1 MRTFILLLLTT
12 YLTYAYCANRVS
24 DNITKNSIAGL
35 SLENQEIQ
43 DGFAY
48 KYGVRKIDKEL
59 YIRNLGNNVQ
69 SYVASKN
76 WNYYWQEEFQKAF
89 AKFMKALKENRLS
102 ADDFGV
108 ITDAKGELG
117 NVDEDDYWYENKGN
131 RITGA
136 EYRALSAR
144 KQKKYRAFYANK
156 EVATYFNEIAKAIVN
171 RRYSD

>member
-69 SYVASKN
+69 SYVAKV
-76 WNYYWQEEFQKAF
+76 
-89 AKFMKALKENRLS
+89 RT
-102 ADDFGV
+102 G
-108 ITDAKGELG
+108 ITIG
-117 NVDEDDYWYENKGN
+117 
-131 RITGA
+131 
-136 EYRALSAR
+136 
-144 KQKKYRAFYANK
+144 KKSFKKHLQN
-156 EVATYFNEIAKAIVN
+156 
-171 RRYSD
+171 S